1 VRAAAASDPL
11 AAAASSSSSARAVL
25 GADDAARA
33 DERCEAIR
41 LRWRDRLR
49 NCSSELRAWQP
60 LIELRAMALAPLQ
73 QMEAWIKFGSLCRK
87 SGRLELCRTSLSKLL
102 PPGAPIGSLPVYQ
115 QAMGEGSQVA
125 APQLPGARLP
135 T

>member
-1 VRAAAASDPL
+1 VKQ
-11 AAAASSSSSARAVL
+11 
-25 GADDAARA
+25 ARA